1 MKLEE
6 GSLRFLFFYDRGVLD
21 IFVDKGKR
29 ISRDGWWR
37 GGERKEIFDE
47 INYGEGRKGQV

>member
-1 MKLEE
+1 MKPEE
-6 GSLRFLFFYDRGVLD
+6 GSLRFLFFYDRGALD

-47 INYGEGRKGQV
+47 TNHGEGRKG